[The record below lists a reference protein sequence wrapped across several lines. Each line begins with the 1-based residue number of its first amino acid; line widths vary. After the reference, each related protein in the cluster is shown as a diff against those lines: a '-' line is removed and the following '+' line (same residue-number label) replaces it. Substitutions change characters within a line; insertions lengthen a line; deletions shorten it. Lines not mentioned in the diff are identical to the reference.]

1 MSIKIDLTAS
11 DVDKQMEVLKHFPE
25 LAEKHYRPVVTRD
38 VAALR
43 ASIQPQIPVRFGR
56 AAKTFGSKVSGR
68 GFSITGKVGWYDSD
82 DPWYINVVESG
93 AVSHDIDVKPRNA
106 HVLAWNGNFSMGHT
120 ISHPGFSAR
129 GFMAAGYSAMQPV
142 IENDLAM
149 ANERIIADLAAI

>member
-11 DVDKQMEVLKHFPE
+11 DVDKQMEVLKHFPD
-25 LAEKHYRPVVTRD
+25 LAEKHYRPVVKRD
-38 VAALR
+38 VDALR
-43 ASIQPQIPVRFGR
+43 ARIQPEIPIRSGK
-56 AAKTFGSKVSGR
+56 AASTFGSKVTGR
-68 GFSITGKVGWYDSD
+68 AFSLKGQVGWYDSG
-82 DPWYINVVESG
+82 DPWYINVVEHG
-93 AVSHDIDVKPRNA
+93 AVAHDINVKPKQA
-106 HVLAWNGNFSMGHT
+106 SVLAWNGNFSMGHR